1 MNTFAIV
8 AIHRNIVKCS
18 AACTACS
25 KKYFQLLYLSGQYDK
40 LYEFNSF
47 ITFYEHIF
55 SFKIETSTPPYFPL
69 LISKNKKSTAVIVR
83 RHLQ

>member
-18 AACTACS
+18 AACS
-25 KKYFQLLYLSGQYDK
+25 KKNFHLLLYLSGQYDK
-40 LYEFNSF
+40 RNSS
-47 ITFYEHIF
+47 THFYKHIF